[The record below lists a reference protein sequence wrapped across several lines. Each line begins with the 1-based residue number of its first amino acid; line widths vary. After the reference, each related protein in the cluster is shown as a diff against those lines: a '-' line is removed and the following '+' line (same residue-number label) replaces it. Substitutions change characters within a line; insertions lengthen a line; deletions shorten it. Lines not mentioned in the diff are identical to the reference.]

1 MRAIIIFLFCFGIIL
16 IIHSIYD
23 QKYKAI
29 QNNVRVEYRFIPR
42 TYYDE
47 QLSSVPV
54 SSMFKN
60 IFDKESPWFDR
71 NITIPK
77 KSK

>member
-1 MRAIIIFLFCFGIIL
+1 MRTIIIFLFCFGIIL

>member
-1 MRAIIIFLFCFGIIL
+1 MRSIIIFFFCFGIIL

-60 IFDKESPWFDR
+60 IFDKESPWFER
-71 NITIPK
+71 NITIAK